1 MQSEAEA
8 SMSAAAGQA
17 DFEYNQIEKE
27 TVEDLIASGQVR
39 REHFEMARQQHISNR
54 HVNIGYA
61 FVTFSHADEAKQML
75 MLLRGDM
82 FIGNNLV
89 QVMAKGKLDHSEL
102 DRTYFMRK
110 LKNDSE
116 TADYVAELRE
126 AKSKL
131 REFEG
136 SIDKEMPRLER
147 LKEFKSVA
155 REILEDPK
163 FRTRRHE
170 SLRRT
175 KREQEELNRKMRAI
189 QKKHPDLDITQLFES
204 EKTERA
210 RREMHKRAF
219 QSYKKF
225 EFLKAGILEPE

>member
-1 MQSEAEA
+1 
-8 SMSAAAGQA
+8 
-17 DFEYNQIEKE
+17 
-27 TVEDLIASGQVR
+27 
-39 REHFEMARQQHISNR
+39 
-54 HVNIGYA
+54 
-61 FVTFSHADEAKQML
+61 
-75 MLLRGDM
+75 M

-89 QVMAKGKLDHSEL
+89 HVMAKGKLDHSEL

-136 SIDKEMPRLER
+136 SIDKEMPRIDR

-175 KREQEELNRKMRAI
+175 KREQEELNRKMKAI